1 MLESSFEY
9 PFESDGEP
17 YQLRLPKCRSW
28 PSAKKRVLVIMQSV
42 DGRDLKARGVLGDKL
57 VRNCFV
63 NAIKHMR
70 KICRTYKPAAAEA
83 SYAVVNYN
91 AVRHLHMKGQARK
104 QMESEFAK
112 RVHRI
117 IADLKPTHILVS
129 GDEAMAT
136 LFPTVAHPSF
146 KRGWVH
152 SLKVGKLDVKVTST
166 LDFSR
171 LLEKDGLYANL
182 LGFWCRHLNNLQLG
196 YHPHSLKDVTA
207 KPKYI
212 DTIEKFDL
220 MMGVL
225 RRSATIA
232 VDTETKDLT
241 VLSNKLYTIQ
251 FATIENPLLG
261 YVLALRHP
269 MTPWSKDELRY
280 ILKTLRAFFAESR
293 KSKLKQLVFFHGMFD
308 LRIIRRALKI
318 AIIWHKVWE
327 ITSGEHDLDEN
338 IVELNNF
345 GTKAGNLNAIYC
357 TYENDF
363 YIDESTKF
371 TKAHRTN
378 VGNIAPNDKH
388 FLMYGATDV
397 VALLAM
403 MRAQIDMAAH
413 QDIDGRVYQPYFER
427 HMWYQMSDTAHQL
440 SHMRE
445 DGSKIDVKYL
455 RYLTSPDS
463 PIRLEIK
470 KLDQAFRAFP
480 HAQEANS
487 RILSD
492 SGFKAKGLFG
502 ARAKD
507 WAIKLSKPA
516 HLKTLFFE
524 IMGLEPVSQTKSG
537 EDAVDKEFIAA
548 YKDKNPIVATYGER
562 KKLTTLLS
570 SYAKGWLK
578 KLAINS
584 DSIKDHHLR
593 PDYSS
598 FDVATGRLASKG
610 PSLHTIPSRGP
621 LAKIIKRMFITT
633 PGYLLL
639 RYDYSAHEVRVWS
652 YVGLDKVLAAIFRV
666 GQELRQAFIAD
677 PSDANRKA
685 VKEKGDI
692 HILNVK
698 RLLNKII
705 EKSDPL
711 RDAIKAIIFGLI
723 YGKSAATLGEDTKLG
738 DKVEFMKQL
747 GDPTKSKAELRVIEN
762 KLIALLKED
771 RTAFAQGLIDKIFK
785 EFKRAGAWTN
795 RMKSLAETQYIVYS
809 PIGRVRHLFA
819 AMTGD
824 PKIVAQQVRRGSNA
838 PIQGFASEI
847 GVKAGRVIME
857 IYFRELPKLCEMLD
871 IEYDEWALR
880 IPCNRMVHD
889 ASYYSVPYALIVPFT
904 HILQYG
910 ATYGVTKAYKE
921 EFDFDFTVEPEI
933 EIEIGARDDKCAKW
947 DWSLPSFVSAVVES
961 VNDANDFGLLEG
973 EVDDVLRTIFKAWRN
988 KECRDYLQR
997 KFPLLDVPDLTTQIK
1012 DAISPIYKKSNIR
1025 PKEKESA

>member
-1 MLESSFEY
+1 MLESSFEH
-9 PFESDGEP
+9 PFECEGEP

-28 PSAKKRVLVIMQSV
+28 SSSKKRVLVILQSV

-57 VRNCFV
+57 VRTCFV

-70 KICRTYKPAAAEA
+70 KICRTYKPVSAEA
-83 SYAVVNYN
+83 SYTVVNYN
-91 AVRHLHMKGQARK
+91 AVRHLHMRGQARK
-104 QMESEFAK
+104 QMEAEFAK
-112 RVHRI
+112 RVHKI
-117 IADLKPTHILVS
+117 IADTKPTHILVS

-136 LFPTVAHPSF
+136 LFPAVTHSSF

-152 SLKVGKLDVKVTST
+152 SLKVGELDVKVTST

-182 LGFWCRHLNNLQLG
+182 LGFWCRHLCNLQLG
-196 YHPHSLKDVTA
+196 YHPHSLKHVTA
-207 KPKYI
+207 KPRYV
-212 DTIEKFDL
+212 DTIEKFDR
-220 MMGVL
+220 MMDAIKAASIV
-225 RRSATIA
+225 AC
-232 VDTETKDLT
+232 DTETKDLS
-241 VLSNKLYTIQ
+241 VLSNKIYTIQ
-251 FATIENPLLG
+251 FATPANPELG
-261 YVLALRHP
+261 YVVPLRHP
-269 MTPWSKDELRY
+269 MTPWTKDELRY
-280 ILKTLRAFFAESR
+280 IMKKLRAFFAETR
-293 KSKLKQLVFFHGMFD
+293 KSKLKELVFFHGMFD
-308 LRIIRRALKI
+308 LRVIRRAFKLP
-318 AIIWHKVWE
+318 IIWHKVWE
-327 ITSGEHDLDEN
+327 ITSGEHGLDEN

-363 YIDESTKF
+363 YIDEATKF
-371 TKAHRTN
+371 TKKDRTN

-388 FLMYGATDV
+388 VLMYEATDV

-403 MRAQIDMAAH
+403 MGQQKKMAEH
-413 QDIDGRVYQPYFER
+413 QDIEGRVYRPYFER
-427 HMWYQMSDTAHQL
+427 HMQYQMSDTAHQL

-480 HAQEANS
+480 QAQEANS

-524 IMGLEPVSQTKSG
+524 VMGLEPVSQTKSG
-537 EDAVDKEFIAA
+537 EDAVDKEFVAA

-578 KLAINS
+578 KLRVS
-584 DSIKDHHLR
+584 PDSILDHFLR

-610 PSLHTIPSRGP
+610 PSLHTIPSRGS

-698 RLLNKII
+698 RLLNKVI

-738 DKVEFMKQL
+738 DKVDLMKQL
-747 GDPTKSKAELRVIEN
+747 GDSTKSKAELRAIEA

-771 RTAFAQGLIDKIFK
+771 RTSFAQGLIDRIFK

-795 RMKSLAETQYIVYS
+795 RMKALAETSYIVYS

-847 GVKAGRVIME
+847 GVKAARLISE
-857 IYFRELPKLCEMLD
+857 TYNRELPKLCELLD
-871 IEYDEWALR
+871 IEYDDWALR

-889 ASYYSVPYALIVPFT
+889 ASYYSVPYAMIVPFT
-904 HILQYG
+904 HILQWG
-910 ATYGVTKAYKE
+910 ATYGVTKAYKD
-921 EFDFDFTVEPEI
+921 EFDFEFTVEPEI
-933 EIEIGARDDKCAKW
+933 EIEIGARDDKCEKW
-947 DWSLPSFVSAVVES
+947 DWSLPSFINAVVTS
-961 VNDANDFGLLEG
+961 VNDAHDFGLLEG
-973 EVDDVLRTIFKAWRN
+973 EVDDVLHTIFAPWRN
-988 KECRDYLQR
+988 KKCRAYLQE
-997 KFPLLDVPDLTTQIK
+997 KFPLLDVADLEQQIK
-1012 DAISPIYKKSNIR
+1012 DAIRPVYKTSNVR
-1025 PKEKESA
+1025 EKEKEAA

>member
-9 PFESDGEP
+9 PFESEGEP

-28 PSAKKRVLVIMQSV
+28 SSTKKRVLVIMQSV
-42 DGRDLKARGVLGDKL
+42 DGRDLKARAVLGDKL
-57 VRNCFV
+57 VRTCFV

-70 KICRTYKPAAAEA
+70 KICRTYKATSAEA
-83 SYAVVNYN
+83 AYAVVNYN

-136 LFPTVAHPSF
+136 LFPTITHPSL

-152 SLKVGKLDVKVTST
+152 SLKAGELDVKVTST

-182 LGFWCRHLNNLQLG
+182 LGYWCRHLCNLQLG
-196 YHPHSLKDVTA
+196 RHPHSLKDVTA
-207 KPKYI
+207 KAKYI

-220 MMGVL
+220 MMDVL
-225 RRSATIA
+225 YRADVIA
-232 VDTETKDLT
+232 CDTETKDLS

-251 FATIENPLLG
+251 FATEDNPLLG
-261 YVLALRHP
+261 YVVPVRHP
-269 MTPWSKDELRY
+269 MTPWTKDELRY
-280 ILKTLRAFFAESR
+280 IMRKLKAFFSESR
-293 KSKLKQLVFFHGMFD
+293 KSKLKKLVFFHSMFD
-308 LRIIRRALKI
+308 LRIIRRAFKI
-318 AIIWHKVWE
+318 PIIWHKVWE
-327 ITSGEHDLDEN
+327 ITSGEHNIDEN

-371 TKAHRTN
+371 TKADRTN
-378 VGNIAPNDKH
+378 IGNIAPNDKH

-403 MRAQIDMAAH
+403 KRAQIDMAAH
-413 QDIDGRVYQPYFER
+413 QDIDGREYAPYFER
-427 HMWYQMSDTAHQL
+427 HMWHQMSDTAHQL

-470 KLDQAFRAFP
+470 KHDQAFRSFP
-480 HAQEANS
+480 KAQEANS
-487 RILSD
+487 RILSEN
-492 SGFKAKGLFG
+492 GFKAKGLFG
-502 ARAKD
+502 ARGKD

-524 IMGLEPVSQTKSG
+524 VMGLEPVSQTKNG
-537 EDAVDKEFIAA
+537 EDAVDKEFVAA
-548 YKDKNPIVATYGER
+548 YKDKNPIVAVYGER

-570 SYAKGWLK
+570 SYARGWLK
-578 KLAINS
+578 KLRVNV

-633 PGYLLL
+633 PGFLLM

-698 RLLNKII
+698 RLLNKVI

-738 DKVEFMKQL
+738 DKVELMKQL
-747 GDPTKSKAELRVIEN
+747 GDATKSKSELYAIEN

-771 RTAFAQGLIDKIFK
+771 RTSFAQGLIDKIFK
-785 EFKRAGAWTN
+785 EFKRAGQWTN

-809 PIGRVRHLFA
+809 PIGRIRHLFA

-857 IYFRELPKLCEMLD
+857 IYFRELPKLCELLD
-871 IEYDEWALR
+871 VEYDPWELR
-880 IPCNRMVHD
+880 VPCNRMVHD
-889 ASYYSVPYALIVPFT
+889 ASYYSVPYAMIVPFM

-910 ATYGVTKAYKE
+910 ATYGVTKAYKD
-921 EFDFDFTVEPEI
+921 EFDFEFTVEPEI
-933 EIEIGARDDKCAKW
+933 EIEIGARDDKCEKW
-947 DWSLPSFVSAVVES
+947 DWSLPSFVHTIVES
-961 VNDANDFGLLEG
+961 VNDAHDFGLLEG
-973 EVDDVLRTIFKAWRN
+973 EVDDVLHTIFYAWRN
-988 KECRDYLQR
+988 KESRDYLQR
-997 KFPLLDVPDLTTQIK
+997 KFPLLNVTDLDKQIK
-1012 DAISPIYKKSNIR
+1012 DAIRPIFKNSNIR
-1025 PKEKESA
+1025 QKEKEAA